1 MKKGKKLVSD
11 GLFIRL
17 LTIYR
22 QDVLYEDPAEIDFVS
37 VFEKSLAKSEIVTE
51 GDETKAFMKIING
64 KEETTQQED
73 SQSSASEGEEEDDD
87 IFDEEDLPLIK
98 YESPFMKKLLVPQE
112 PRLFCLLYNS
122 QVVDYSD
129 SSTTT
134 NNELMITKTQSADSM
149 MVNLSPSPSQ

>member
-64 KEETTQQED
+64 KEETT
-73 SQSSASEGEEEDDD
+73 
-87 IFDEEDLPLIK
+87 
-98 YESPFMKKLLVPQE
+98 
-112 PRLFCLLYNS
+112 
-122 QVVDYSD
+122 
-129 SSTTT
+129 
-134 NNELMITKTQSADSM
+134 
-149 MVNLSPSPSQ
+149 